1 MTGVEVS
8 YGFVDAGG
16 ALCQFVQ
23 SGVGL
28 SKPRGEEFYGFNV
41 LRLAVEIRFHSGVV
55 LFEIVEMCLKCL
67 ARG

>member
-41 LRLAVEIRFHSGVV
+41 LSLAVEIRLHSCVV
-55 LFEIVEMCLKCL
+55 RSCIEAMFLKGFT
-67 ARG
+67 RG

>member
-23 SGVGL
+23 SGVGP

-41 LRLAVEIRFHSGVV
+41 LSLAVEIRLHSRVV
-55 LFEIVEMCLKCL
+55 RSCIEAMFLKGFT
-67 ARG
+67 RG

>member
-41 LRLAVEIRFHSGVV
+41 L
-55 LFEIVEMCLKCL
+55 
-67 ARG
+67 

>member
-23 SGVGL
+23 SGVGPP
-28 SKPRGEEFYGFNV
+28 KPRGEEFYGFNV
-41 LRLAVEIRFHSGVV
+41 L
-55 LFEIVEMCLKCL
+55 
-67 ARG
+67 